1 MDQPSPDL
9 FIDAAFGYLKTAAI
23 QAAVGLDLF
32 TAIAQE
38 DGDVDRV
45 AARTGASKRGVR
57 ILCDYL
63 TVQGFLQKDEG
74 SYSLTP
80 STQMFLTTTSP
91 AWIGSIAHFLCSPE
105 MTTLFLDDPAS
116 FVRNGGS
123 VGLGNLAP
131 DHPAWVKFALAMV
144 PFMRPTAGALADEVA
159 RLPTPPKRV
168 LDIAAGHGVFGISVA
183 QAVPQAE
190 ITAVDWQ
197 AVLEVADENARAAG
211 APDQPFEHRQDR
223 GGGFSGIRLDGNT
236 DRAIAWA

>member
-23 QAAVGLDLF
+23 QAAVAIDLF
-32 TAIAQE
+32 TVIAQE
-38 DGDVDRV
+38 DGDLDRV

-63 TVQGFLQKDEG
+63 TGQGFLIKNDAA
-74 SYSLTP
+74 YSLTP
-80 STQMFLTTTSP
+80 SSELFLTTTSP
-91 AWIGSIAHFLCSPE
+91 AWIGSIVHFLCSPE

-131 DHPAWVKFALAMV
+131 NHPAWVKFARAMV

-168 LDIAAGHGVFGISVA
+168 LDIALDMGCSGSLLRNQFLRPRSQLWTGKPSFRSRLRTPEPQGFRSGIE
-183 QAVPQAE
+183 QF
-190 ITAVDWQ
+190 
-197 AVLEVADENARAAG
+197 RAAPLIRSG
-211 APDQPFEHRQDR
+211 A
-223 GGGFSGIRLDGNT
+223 
-236 DRAIAWA
+236 AISTSCC